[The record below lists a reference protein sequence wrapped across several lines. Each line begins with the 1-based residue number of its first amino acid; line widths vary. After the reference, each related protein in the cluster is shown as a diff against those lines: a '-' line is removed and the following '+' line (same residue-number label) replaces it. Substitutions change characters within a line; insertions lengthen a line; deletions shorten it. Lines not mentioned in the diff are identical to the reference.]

1 MQIKHSSIV
10 VEVLFLLG
18 ISIAISISISKS
30 MADARMVSHSSSP
43 ATSAGV
49 YIVYTEKPAATVEPE
64 SHHLSTLASVL
75 GRILAAIELLLPD
88 VRLSSLKMDVLVY
101 SEEAAKESLVY
112 VYKNAATG
120 FSAKLTPAQASQLE
134 KQPGVIQVVPNKTL
148 QLHSGAGMT
157 NMRT

>member
-30 MADARMVSHSSSP
+30 MADARMISHSSSP
-43 ATSAGV
+43 ATSSGV

-75 GRILAAIELLLPD
+75 G
-88 VRLSSLKMDVLVY
+88 

-120 FSAKLTPAQASQLE
+120 FSAKLTPAQVSQLE
-134 KQPGVIQVVPNKTL
+134 SMLPPC
-148 QLHSGAGMT
+148 
-157 NMRT
+157 